1 MASRL
6 ARAFRDFW
14 PVVTVLAVAAA
25 AAVPVL
31 QARIAAEA
39 ANDVVE
45 LVADLEEF
53 EAFAL
58 REGLDPQQLW
68 PALADAGVTSL
79 ALTEMTLERLEH
91 QGRASLLEGADLAAA
106 ARRMGVHPLLQR
118 VIDEG
123 GGDPSRS
130 YVLTEDREVF
140 RRLLD
145 AACTRTEAP
154 CRSWFHE
161 GLGVVEV
168 PVHAEALEDTGLGI
182 WPEDLATAA
191 RHGFFAV
198 LRFQDHPNATPET
211 IRAAF
216 DAAAAEARLSTDI
229 FDGTRVLGAAA
240 GPAALDATAA
250 ALADHGLV
258 LGLIESVDLLA
269 HLPQEGM
276 PRLLEALNYRA
287 ARTYSIAEEFLAQ
300 LEPREA
306 VDIWTRSPVERN
318 IRVIYLR
325 PILREGDPDRWGTT
339 LEAIRQLATDL
350 TRTGWRLGPASTFP
364 PVGPSAAQLWGLAA
378 GVAGLAV
385 LLLRRFLPLQP
396 AGQVGAVLL
405 ALAGMAALQRLAGW
419 NVVRELLALG
429 TAVAA
434 ATLAIDIVLARWG
447 RRFGREPG
455 RGGAALPAP
464 ALVLADVALAAAV
477 ALCGGLLL
485 AALLGDVRY
494 LLEERYFRGVKL
506 SLLMPPVLVLAAWFW
521 RFGAGSPLGAD
532 PGTGAAGGEGGRARA
547 DGGAGEPGH
556 GAGDTI
562 RGVRARFLARMGELA
577 AMAGEAVRW
586 RHVVLGAVALAA
598 LVLYVTRSGN
608 LSRDVVPALELAL
621 RTALEDHLGVRPRFK
636 EFLLGYPALVLS
648 GWMAAR
654 GLGGYLWINAL
665 AGAVGVTSLIN
676 SFEHLRTPVTV
687 SLLRSLHGLWL
698 GLALGLAA
706 VAACELAWR
715 LARRVSGR
723 GAVGRWR

>member
-14 PVVTVLAVAAA
+14 PVATVLAVAAA

-53 EAFAL
+53 ETFAL
-58 REGLDPQQLW
+58 REGLDPRQLW

-79 ALTEMTLERLEH
+79 ALTEMTPERLER
-91 QGRASLLEGADLAAA
+91 QGRASLLEGAELVAA
-106 ARRMGVHPLLQR
+106 ARRGGVHPLLQR
-118 VIDEG
+118 VVDEG

-140 RRLLD
+140 QRLLD
-145 AACTRTEAP
+145 SACTGIEVP
-154 CRSWFHE
+154 CRSWFQE

-168 PVHAEALEDTGLGI
+168 PVHAETLEDTGLGI

-198 LRFQDHPNATPET
+198 LRFQDHPNATPGT

-216 DAAAAEARLSTDI
+216 DAAAAEARLSTVI

-276 PRLLEALNYRA
+276 PRLLEALSYRA

-325 PILREGDPDRWGTT
+325 PILRENDPDRWGTT
-339 LEAIRQLATDL
+339 LEAIRQLADDL
-350 TRTGWRLGPASTFP
+350 TRAGWRLGPASTFP
-364 PVGPSAAQLWGLAA
+364 PVGPSPAQLWGMAA
-378 GVAGLAV
+378 GVAGLAA
-385 LLLRRFLPLQP
+385 LLLRRFLPLRST
-396 AGQVGAVLL
+396 GQVGAVLV
-405 ALAGMAALQRLAGW
+405 ALAGTAALQRLAGW
-419 NVVRELLALG
+419 DVVRELLALG

-434 ATLAIDIVLARWG
+434 PTLAVDIVLARWG
-447 RRFGREPG
+447 RRYGRERG
-455 RGGAALPAP
+455 RGGAVLQAP

-477 ALCGGLLL
+477 SLCGGLLL

-494 LLEERYFRGVKL
+494 LLEERYFRGVKV

-532 PGTGAAGGEGGRARA
+532 PGTGTACRDAGGDA
-547 DGGAGEPGH
+547 
-556 GAGDTI
+556 I
-562 RGVRARFLARMGELA
+562 RGVRARFLARMEELA
-577 AMAGEAVRW
+577 AMAREVVRW

-715 LARRVSGR
+715 LVRRVSGR
-723 GAVGRWR
+723 EAVGRWR